1 MQLDYFWFVFYFC
14 DLLRSPQRHCS
25 GQSFFS
31 ILEAFL
37 QISQNTLSPDV
48 GDIDWDCFVWTQK
61 QGMACQDL
69 SVGHEGKKVRLR
81 FFSLKAVAP
90 ASLFIVAD
98 DETPSKTCHILMNAV
113 HFLRMVLRSL
123 QNEKCQRLKTWK
135 LSLGLF
141 VKQTYDFIAEEGCVL
156 FLVSGQE
163 VISTQVK
170 QTW

>member
-1 MQLDYFWFVFYFC
+1 M
-14 DLLRSPQRHCS
+14 
-25 GQSFFS
+25 
-31 ILEAFL
+31 
-37 QISQNTLSPDV
+37 
-48 GDIDWDCFVWTQK
+48 
-61 QGMACQDL
+61 
-69 SVGHEGKKVRLR
+69 
-81 FFSLKAVAP
+81 AP

-123 QNEKCQRLKTWK
+123 QNEKCQWLKTWK